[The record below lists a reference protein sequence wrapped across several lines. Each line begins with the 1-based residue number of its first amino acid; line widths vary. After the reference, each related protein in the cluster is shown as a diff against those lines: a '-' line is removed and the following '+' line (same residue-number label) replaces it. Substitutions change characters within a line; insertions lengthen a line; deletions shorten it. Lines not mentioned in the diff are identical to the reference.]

1 MERKY
6 LKWKAPGMWIE
17 RKTGISPADWN
28 VLFRG
33 IGLRMARSGI
43 ASFVLVGSY
52 YLAVDYI
59 V

>member
-1 MERKY
+1 MERKF
-6 LKWKAPGMWIE
+6 LKWTAPGTWIE
-17 RKTGISPADWN
+17 RKTGISPADRN

-43 ASFVLVGSY
+43 ASFVLVWSY

-59 V
+59 S